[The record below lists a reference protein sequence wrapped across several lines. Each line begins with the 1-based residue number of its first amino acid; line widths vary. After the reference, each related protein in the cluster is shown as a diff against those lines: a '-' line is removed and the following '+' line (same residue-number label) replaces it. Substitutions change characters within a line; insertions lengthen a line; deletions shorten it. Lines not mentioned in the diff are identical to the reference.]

1 MNDAGRRE
9 FLISK
14 VWIQTAVLVV
24 LCGFFV
30 LGLLAYRTY
39 MAHPPVPDR
48 VVDPGGTTLFTGA
61 DVGRGQEVF
70 LHNGLMEYGS
80 VFGHGAYL
88 GPDYTA
94 DYLRRAADIVRD
106 SYGGAGSDAA
116 VRKTVEDF
124 RTNRYDEGSGTL
136 TFTSGQADA
145 FRRLVPYYTSF
156 FSDPRS
162 EHGLRRKAID
172 DDRDLHDL
180 TAFFAWTAWA
190 GAADRPGHDY
200 SYTNNWPPEPRVD
213 NRPTANA
220 IVWSVLSLIAL
231 LGGIGVLFGAFGRWG
246 RNLGWH
252 GREQASLSFRSP
264 GDVALTPAQRATAW
278 FFFVMAALF
287 LLQTLVGAASQ
298 HYRAE
303 IGDFFGFDLARV
315 FPFNLM
321 RTWHVQ
327 LAIFWVAT
335 SFVAAG
341 IFLAPM
347 IARREPKHQAKL
359 AFALLAA
366 LAVVVFGM
374 LIGSFLGVHG
384 VLTSSASNWFGL
396 QGFEYLDLA
405 RLWQVLL
412 SIGLFVWVF
421 MLWRVLRQ
429 RLRAEHPGNMPWL
442 FFLAAC
448 AIPAFYAVGLLARSG
463 DNFTTTEF
471 WRFWVVHLWVEDFLE
486 LFTTVMVAYM
496 FVLLG
501 VVRERIALTVVFLD
515 IVLYSV
521 GGVIGTMHHLYFSG
535 EPAEHMALG
544 AFFSAAEVIPLTF
557 LTVEAWSFLQLGAA
571 QESRSRTPF
580 PHRWAVMF
588 LVAVGFW
595 NFLGAGIFGFLINLP
610 IVSYYEIGTALTANH
625 GHAAMMGVYGMLAL
639 GLSLFC
645 LRYLIPAERWPERWA
660 RICFWSTN
668 LGLAWMCFATLLPL
682 GILQL
687 YKSVDSG
694 YFEARELKFLTNDT
708 NALIEW
714 LRLPGDVIFIAG
726 GAVPALYI
734 AYLGIRHTVSRVT
747 FDEPGDILFTEVAEP
762 HGIVGMGDEEAAAA
776 RLT

>member
-1 MNDAGRRE
+1 
-9 FLISK
+9 
-14 VWIQTAVLVV
+14 
-24 LCGFFV
+24 
-30 LGLLAYRTY
+30 
-39 MAHPPVPDR
+39 MASPPVPGR
-48 VVDPGGTTLFTGA
+48 VVSEGGETLFTGE
-61 DVGRGQEVF
+61 DISKGQQIF
-70 LHNGLMEYGS
+70 LGNGLMEYGS

-94 DYLRRAADIVRD
+94 DYLRRSADMVRESLGGED
-106 SYGGAGSDAA
+106 SDRA
-116 VRKTVEDF
+116 VAQTVTEL
-124 RTNRYDEGSGTL
+124 RTNRFDEDADTL
-136 TFTSGQADA
+136 TFTDAQTDA
-145 FRRLVPYYTSF
+145 FEELVGHYSGF
-156 FSDPRS
+156 FSEPTT
-162 EHGLRRKAID
+162 ENGLRPDAITD
-172 DDRDLHDL
+172 PTELRQL

-190 GAADRPGHDY
+190 ASTNRPGHDY
-200 SYTNNWPPEPRVD
+200 SYTNNWPPEPRVE
-213 NRPTANA
+213 NEPTANV

-231 LGGIGVLFGAFGRWG
+231 LGGIGLLFGAFGRWG
-246 RNLGWH
+246 RRLGWH
-252 GREQASLSFRSP
+252 GREQATLSFRSP
-264 GDVALTPAQRATAW
+264 GDVALTPGQRATAW

-287 LLQTLVGAASQ
+287 VLQTMFGAASQ
-298 HYRAE
+298 HYRAD
-303 IGDFFGFDLARV
+303 IASFFGIDLAQV
-315 FPFNLM
+315 FPYNLM

-347 IARREPKHQAKL
+347 IARREPRGQGKL
-359 AFALLAA
+359 AFALLVA
-366 LAVVVFGM
+366 LAVVVFGT
-374 LIGSFLGVHG
+374 LIGSFLGIHG
-384 VLTSSASNWFGL
+384 VLESTASNWFGL

-405 RLWQVLL
+405 RFWQVLL
-412 SIGLFVWVF
+412 SIGLVIWVV
-421 MLWRVLRQ
+421 MLFRVLRR
-429 RLRAEHPGNMPWL
+429 RLASEHAGNMPWL

-448 AIPAFYAVGLLARSG
+448 AIPAFYAVGLLARTG

-486 LFTTVMVAYM
+486 LFTTAMVAYM

-501 VVRERIALTVVFLD
+501 VVRERVALAVVFLD
-515 IVLYSV
+515 IILYSA
-521 GGVIGTMHHLYFSG
+521 GGVIGTMHHMYFSG
-535 EPAEHMALG
+535 APAEHMALG

-639 GLSLFC
+639 GLAMFC
-645 LRYLIPAERWPERWA
+645 LRYLIPADRWPERWA

-668 LGLAWMCFATLLPL
+668 IGLAWMCFATLLPL

-687 YKSVDSG
+687 YESVDSG
-694 YFEARELKFLTNDT
+694 YWEARELEFLTNET
-708 NALIEW
+708 NTLLEW
-714 LRLPGDVIFIAG
+714 LRLPGDIVFIAG
-726 GAVPALYI
+726 GALTALYI
-734 AYLGIRHTVSRVT
+734 AYLGIRHTVKAVT
-747 FDEPGDILFTEVAEP
+747 LEEPDDILFTEVHQPGADE
-762 HGIVGMGDEEAAAA
+762 DAEEAAAA
-776 RLT
+776 KVT

>member
-1 MNDAGRRE
+1 MGTSERRE

-14 VWIQTAVLVV
+14 VWIQAALLVF
-24 LCGFFV
+24 LFGFFV

-39 MAHPPVPDR
+39 MASPPVPAR
-48 VVDPGGTTLFTGA
+48 VVSEGGETLFTGE
-61 DVGRGQEVF
+61 DISKGQQIF
-70 LHNGLMEYGS
+70 LGNGLMEYGS

-94 DYLRRAADIVRD
+94 DYLRRSADMVRESLGGED
-106 SYGGAGSDAA
+106 SDRA
-116 VRKTVEDF
+116 VTQTVTEL
-124 RTNRYDEGSGTL
+124 RTNRFDEDADTL
-136 TFTSGQADA
+136 TFTAAQTDA
-145 FRRLVPYYTSF
+145 FEELVRHYSGF
-156 FSDPRS
+156 FSEPTT
-162 EHGLRRKAID
+162 ENGLRPEAITD
-172 DDRDLHDL
+172 PTELRQL

-190 GAADRPGHDY
+190 ASTNRPGHDY
-200 SYTNNWPPEPRVD
+200 SYTNNWPPEPRVE
-213 NRPTANA
+213 NEPTANV

-231 LGGIGVLFGAFGRWG
+231 LGGIGLLFAAFGRWG
-246 RNLGWH
+246 RRLGWH
-252 GREQASLSFRSP
+252 GREQAALSFRAP
-264 GDVALTPAQRATAW
+264 GDVALTPGQRATAW

-287 LLQTLVGAASQ
+287 VLQTMFGAASQ
-298 HYRAE
+298 HYRAD
-303 IGDFFGFDLARV
+303 IASFFGVDLAQV
-315 FPFNLM
+315 FPYNLM

-347 IARREPKHQAKL
+347 IARREPRGQGRL
-359 AFALLAA
+359 AFALLGA
-366 LAVVVFGM
+366 LAVVVFGT
-374 LIGSFLGVHG
+374 LIGSFLGIHG
-384 VLTSSASNWFGL
+384 VLESTASNWFGL

-405 RLWQVLL
+405 RFWQVLL
-412 SIGLFVWVF
+412 SIGLVIWVV
-421 MLWRVLRQ
+421 MLFRVLRR
-429 RLRAEHPGNMPWL
+429 RLASEHAGNMPWL

-448 AIPAFYAVGLLARSG
+448 AIPAFYAVGLLARTG

-486 LFTTVMVAYM
+486 LFTTAMVAYM

-501 VVRERIALTVVFLD
+501 VVRERVALAVVFLD
-515 IVLYSV
+515 IILYSA
-521 GGVIGTMHHLYFSG
+521 GGVIGTMHHMYFSG
-535 EPAEHMALG
+535 APAEHMALG

-571 QESRSRTPF
+571 QESRSQTPF

-639 GLSLFC
+639 GLAMFC

-668 LGLAWMCFATLLPL
+668 IGLAWMCFATLLPL

-687 YKSVDSG
+687 YESVDSG
-694 YFEARELKFLTNDT
+694 YWEARELEFLTNDT
-708 NALIEW
+708 NTLIEW
-714 LRLPGDVIFIAG
+714 LRLPGDVVFIGG
-726 GAVPALYI
+726 GALTALYI
-734 AYLGIRHTVSRVT
+734 AYVGIRYTVKAVT
-747 FDEPGDILFTEVAEP
+747 LEQPDDTLFTVVHQPGA
-762 HGIVGMGDEEAAAA
+762 DEDAAEAAAA
-776 RLT
+776 KVT